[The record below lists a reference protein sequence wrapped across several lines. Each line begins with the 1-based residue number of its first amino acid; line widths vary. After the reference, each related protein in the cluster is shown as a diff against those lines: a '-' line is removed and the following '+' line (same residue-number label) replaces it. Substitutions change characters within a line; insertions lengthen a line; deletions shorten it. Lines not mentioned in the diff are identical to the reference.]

1 MEAGVL
7 DALRSVSEAHGA
19 DWDARWRELKS
30 EGRLHFETY

>member
-1 MEAGVL
+1 
-7 DALRSVSEAHGA
+7 VSEAHGE